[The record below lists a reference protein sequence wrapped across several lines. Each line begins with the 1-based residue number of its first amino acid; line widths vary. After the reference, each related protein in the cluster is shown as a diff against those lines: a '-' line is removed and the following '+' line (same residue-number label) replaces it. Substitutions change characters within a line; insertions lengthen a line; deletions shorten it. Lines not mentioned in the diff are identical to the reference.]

1 MRSGRT
7 AVALLAAGLGLGAA
21 AASEVKGDR
30 ALGEYLASEC
40 VTCHQLSGK
49 TVGAIPAIVG
59 IDAAS
64 FVALMYAY
72 RSKERE
78 NQVMRA
84 IASKFADDEIAA
96 LAVYFASLKPHP

>member
-1 MRSGRT
+1 MRLASV
-7 AVALLAAGLGLGAA
+7 AALLALALGPAA
-21 AASEVKGDR
+21 AASAEIKGDR
-30 ALGEYLASEC
+30 ALGEYLSAEC

-64 FVALMYAY
+64 FVAMMNAY

-84 IASKFADDEIAA
+84 IAAKFADDEIAA
-96 LAVYFASLKPHP
+96 LAVYFESIKPKPH